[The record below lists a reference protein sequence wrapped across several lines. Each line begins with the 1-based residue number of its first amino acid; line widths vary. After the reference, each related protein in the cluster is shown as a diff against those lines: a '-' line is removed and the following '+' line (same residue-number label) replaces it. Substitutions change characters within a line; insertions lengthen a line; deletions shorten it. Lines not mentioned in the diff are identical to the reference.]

1 MKAGGDRAAVEH
13 LRELARRRTV
23 REEERRYL
31 VDGPILVA
39 SALRSD
45 ALVHGVYVEVGRHEA
60 IVDEASAAG
69 VRVHVLPPG
78 AIARFKATDVVT
90 PQGIVAV
97 TAMPDTRV
105 SDAVDAAESGVVLVL
120 CGLSDPGNAGTMLRM
135 AEASGVSGVLF
146 CDGSVDPFAPKCV
159 RASAGSIFHVLV
171 VSGGVPVQVLEA
183 MGGRGVQR
191 LGTDARRGK
200 PYDEV
205 DLTGSFALVLGNE
218 SHGLPPELADHLDG
232 WVHVPM
238 AGDVESLNVAMAA
251 SVICF
256 DAARQR
262 RGVR

>member
-1 MKAGGDRAAVEH
+1 VRTGGDRAAVEH

-23 REEERRYL
+23 REQEQRYL

-39 SALRSD
+39 SALR
-45 ALVHGVYVEVGRHEA
+45 AGVLVHELYVEVGRHEA
-60 IVDEASAAG
+60 LVDEAGAAG

-97 TAMPDTRV
+97 AAMPDTH
-105 SDAVDAAESGVVLVL
+105 VDGGLGVAESSLVLVL
-120 CGLSDPGNAGTMLRM
+120 CGISDPGNAGTILRM
-135 AEASGVSGVLF
+135 AEASGVGAVLF

-159 RASAGSIFHVLV
+159 RASAGSIFHVPV
-171 VSGGVPVQVLEA
+171 VSGGAPVQVLEA

-205 DLTGSFALVLGNE
+205 DLTGPFALVLGNE
-218 SHGLPPELADHLDG
+218 SHGLPPDLADHLDG
-232 WVHVPM
+232 WIHVPM

-262 RGVR
+262 RGAG